1 MFSGSCVHTVDEKSR
16 IAMPAKFREVL
27 GKTFVLTKGPDGCL
41 WALPQDQW
49 KVILARAASSV
60 PVQRFFVASSVAC
73 SPNNKG
79 RFLIPDVLRDYADVK
94 PRDDVVIIGLGSRIE
109 IWARRRWEVVSSQ
122 LTSDRLKQE
131 LPEFFEF

>member
-1 MFSGSCVHTVDEKSR
+1 
-16 IAMPAKFREVL
+16 MPAKFREVL

-94 PRDDVVIIGLGSRIE
+94 PRDDVVIIGLGTRIE
-109 IWARRRWEVVSSQ
+109 IWARRRWEAVSSQ

>member
-1 MFSGSCVHTVDEKSR
+1 
-16 IAMPAKFREVL
+16 MPAKFREVL